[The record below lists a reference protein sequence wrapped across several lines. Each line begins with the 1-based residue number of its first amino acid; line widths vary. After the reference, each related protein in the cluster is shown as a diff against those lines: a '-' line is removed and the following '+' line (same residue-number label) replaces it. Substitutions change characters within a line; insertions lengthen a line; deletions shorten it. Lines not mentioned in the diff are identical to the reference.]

1 MLIFCYIFLTTH
13 QDACQ
18 TLLKRLQ
25 PIINKNPKGTWNDWV
40 RHVNPTKCV
49 CVLAETVIYML

>member
-1 MLIFCYIFLTTH
+1 MNSTKCVCVNFVIYSPDSH

-25 PIINKNPKGTWNDWV
+25 PIIKKNPTGTWNDWV
-40 RHVNPTKCV
+40 RPVNPTECV
-49 CVLAETVIYML
+49 